1 MKTMIVLAAGLVLG
15 CQPLVLASNPPEYLQ
30 SFDPEKGFK
39 PAQTNLTQIFLQVA
53 GSLEFYGSPE
63 PYLRHMA
70 HEHTRIAAKY
80 HAKYNKIGKTFR
92 PPEIS
97 DQYIDTVSASWKLL
111 SSKFGLD
118 SFAKEMGNAMRDG
131 IQGTRG
137 TGTIVVAIFNE
148 HQSLAFDS
156 MAGKGSQ
163 PGDFEALKAKLVTRL
178 ELDKA
183 RVDDRDYSV
192 PQRDAVRSAFIIRGM
207 LARLFKKIDDGLKPA
222 DAERVKTVVTNIIFG
237 VGEMAHS
244 ELQAGLAEWAVE
256 KSSTAAN

>member
-1 MKTMIVLAAGLVLG
+1 MKTMIVLAVGVVLG
-15 CQPLVLASNPPEYLQ
+15 WQPLVLANNPPEYLQ
-30 SFDPEKGFK
+30 SFDPKKGFK
-39 PAQTNLTQIFLQVA
+39 PAQKDLTEIFLQIA

-70 HEHTRIAAKY
+70 SEHTRIAAKY
-80 HAKYNKIGKTFR
+80 QTKYGKIGRSFR
-92 PPEIS
+92 PAQMT
-97 DQYIDTVSASWKLL
+97 DQYIDTLSTSWKLL
-111 SSKFGLD
+111 SPKFGLD
-118 SFAKEMGNAMRDG
+118 AFAKEIGDAMRDG

-148 HQSLAFDS
+148 HQSLAFDA
-156 MAGKGSQ
+156 MAGKGNQ
-163 PGDFEALKAKLVTRL
+163 PGDFEALKATLVTRL

-192 PQRDAVRSAFIIRGM
+192 PQRDAVRSALIIRGM

-222 DAERVKTVVTNIIFG
+222 DAERVKTVVTNIIFS

-244 ELQAGLAEWAVE
+244 ELEVGLAEWAVE